1 MKSAGK
7 CIFISIFC
15 IMVFFSVNVYA
26 QGTLRIGMT
35 TTDIPMPTG
44 NPDMGAEGIRFMGLL
59 VYDPLVMWDLSSANK
74 PSELIPGLATEWTV
88 DPKDKK
94 VWVFRIRRGVKFHD
108 GSEFTADAAVWN
120 FEKILNDKS
129 PQYDPKQAGQA
140 RGRIPSVAGYKA
152 IDKYTLQIMTKDT
165 DAFLPYQ
172 VNFIMMS
179 SPAQWEKLGKS
190 WDAFAK
196 QPSGTGPWKLVS
208 VTPRERAELV
218 KNSDYWDKKRVPKL
232 DKLILM
238 PTPEANTRVS
248 ALRSGQVDW
257 IEAPPPDAVSS
268 LKAAGFEIVTN
279 SYTHN
284 WTWHFSFAE
293 GSPWNDIRI
302 RKAANLAVDRESMKK
317 LLGGMMIS
325 GKGLVPEGH
334 PWFGKPSFNVRYDVA
349 EAKKLMAE
357 AGYSKEKPV
366 TIKTIITP
374 SGSGQMQPLPMNEFI
389 QENLAEIGIKVQF
402 EVMEWNA
409 MVSAWR
415 AGAKSEASRGA
426 HSLNQSYYSQD
437 PFTCFVRHLQSDQ
450 VAPRGTNWGY
460 YSNKDMDDLF
470 FKARNAFESAQQRA
484 ALQAVHEKIVND
496 ALFLFVC
503 HDVNPRGLSPKVK
516 GFVQAQ
522 NWYQD
527 LSPITMAK

>member
-1 MKSAGK
+1 MKSMTK
-7 CIFISIFC
+7 YLSLTIFC
-15 IMVFFSVNVYA
+15 IIILFSVNAHA

-44 NPDMGAEGIRFMGLL
+44 NPDMGVEGIRFIGFTL
-59 VYDPLVMWDLSSANK
+59 YDALILWDLRSADK
-74 PSELIPGLATEWTV
+74 SPELTPGLATEWKV

-94 VWVFRIRRGVKFHD
+94 VWIFKIRRGVKFHD

-129 PQYDPKQAGQA
+129 PQYDPKQSGQA
-140 RGRIPSVAGYKA
+140 RGRIPSIASYKA
-152 IDKYTLQIMTKDT
+152 IDKYTLEIVTKEP
-165 DAFLPYQ
+165 DAFLPFQ
-172 VNFIMMS
+172 VTFIMMS
-179 SPAQWEKLGKS
+179 SPAQWEKVGKS
-190 WDAFAK
+190 WDAFAQ

-218 KNSDYWDKKRVPKL
+218 KNTNYWDKKRIPKL
-232 DKLILM
+232 DKLILV
-238 PTPEANTRVS
+238 PIPEANTRVS

-268 LKAAGFEIVTN
+268 LKSSGFQVITN
-279 SYTHN
+279 AYLHN
-284 WTWHFSFAE
+284 WTWHFSRVE
-293 GSPWNDIRI
+293 GSPWNDIRV
-302 RKAANLAVDRESMKK
+302 RKAANLAVDREGLKK
-317 LLGGMMIS
+317 LLGGMMIT
-325 GKGLVPEGH
+325 GKGLVPENNH
-334 PWFGKPSFNVRYDVA
+334 WFGKPEFKVRYDVA

-357 AGYSKEKPV
+357 AGYSKEKPLSV
-366 TIKTIITP
+366 KAIITP

-389 QENLAEIGIKVQF
+389 QENLAEIGIKVQL

-437 PFTCFVRHLQSDQ
+437 PFAAFVRHLQSDL
-450 VAPRGTNWGY
+450 VAPKGTNWGY
-460 YSNKDMDDLF
+460 YSDKEMDALF
-470 FKARNAFESAQQRA
+470 LQARNTFDPVQQRA
-484 ALQAVHEKIVND
+484 ALQKAHEKIVND

-503 HDVNPRGLSPKVK
+503 HDVNPRALSPKVK

-527 LSPITMAK
+527 FSPVSMGN